1 MILVSER
8 TAAALREM
16 GWTGELMVST
26 PLPEYE
32 IRIGQSAIARAEHLA
47 TPCPRPAAK
56 PPAD

>member
-16 GWTGELMVST
+16 GWTGELMVSP

-32 IRIGQSAIARAEHLA
+32 IRIDKSTIARAEYLA
-47 TPCPRPAAK
+47 RLQPRPVAK
-56 PPAD
+56 RPAD